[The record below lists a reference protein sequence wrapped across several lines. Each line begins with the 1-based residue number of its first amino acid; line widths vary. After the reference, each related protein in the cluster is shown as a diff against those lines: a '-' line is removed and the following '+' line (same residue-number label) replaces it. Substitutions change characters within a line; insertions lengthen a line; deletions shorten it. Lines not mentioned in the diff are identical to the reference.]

1 MTVLVN
7 GDVLDE
13 ANETFTLNLTN
24 AVNVTI
30 ADAQGTGTINDDDPR
45 PRSRSTT

>member
-30 ADAQGTGTINDDDPR
+30 ADPQGTGTITDDDPA